1 MMKLL
6 NLKIKIR
13 KKLRIFHNMWLA
25 LLLLLGGFGGLYY
38 FMFFKPDHIIYLLHY
53 LEIFV
58 ITLVLSVISWLWAI
72 WDGADEPFAY
82 FINPLICVWGCLL
95 GTSILLIKIMPETNL
110 YGTIYAQNVEM
121 KNRRG
126 GTTPHCKIR
135 FDADWLKNKKL
146 SEYHQLIEDDYM
158 FDETAWRSFCEKSG
172 KVNVYDKT
180 QARVQSNWF
189 GARIEI
195 VDLQKKEREY
205 RQ

>member
-13 KKLRIFHNMWLA
+13 KKLRIFNHTWLGT
-25 LLLLLGGFGGLYY
+25 LLFLGGFGGWYY
-38 FMFFKPDHIIYLLHY
+38 FMFFKPINVIYLLHY

-58 ITLVLSVISWLWAI
+58 IALVLSVISWLWAI

-82 FINPLICVWGCLL
+82 FICALICVWGCLL
-95 GTSILLIKIMPETNL
+95 GTSILLIKIMPKTNL

-146 SEYHQLIEDDYM
+146 SEYHQLIEDNYM
-158 FDETAWRSFCEKSG
+158 FDEKKWRSFCEKSG
-172 KVNVYDKT
+172 KITVYDKT
-180 QARVQSNWF
+180 KAHVQSNWF
-189 GARIEI
+189 GVRIEI
-195 VDLQKKEREY
+195 IDLQKKQRE
-205 RQ
+205 